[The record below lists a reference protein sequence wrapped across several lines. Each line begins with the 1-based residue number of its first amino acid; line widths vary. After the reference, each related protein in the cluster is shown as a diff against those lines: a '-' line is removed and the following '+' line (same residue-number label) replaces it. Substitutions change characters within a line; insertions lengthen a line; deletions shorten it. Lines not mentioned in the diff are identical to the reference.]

1 MKKMLPRRLFQIG
14 LLSTLLLAATACD
27 SANEADEAC
36 EDFQTCDVVDPLRLT
51 LIENTARPPAN
62 VSVLFKVDT
71 NDERPVA
78 NLTPGDFDIF
88 ENRQLVSPFE
98 ADLTILPKTGKFQY
112 SITLLLDLSGS
123 ILASESLDPLKE
135 AARRFVE
142 ALVAE
147 AGNARYGEIELGIWW
162 FDGRAEID
170 SLVAFAV
177 NPDVLINAVDSITD
191 DLTMDNSTNLYGAVV
206 QGLEAAGKRVDELR
220 RGDVVAA
227 GSVVIFTDGTDQA
240 NRVSRSDALR
250 AVGRIGQDMSV
261 YTIGLGGEIDTET
274 LQAIGADGFVSAANL
289 EELVPKFQE
298 IAQLVRDE
306 AGSYY
311 LLEYCSPKRDGDN
324 ELGIRASEDD
334 DMGVLTTRFS
344 ASGFTSGCVVS
355 E

>member
-1 MKKMLPRRLFQIG
+1 MKKILSRLLQIG
-14 LLSTLLLAATACD
+14 LLSILMVAAAACD
-27 SANEADEAC
+27 SGNEADDAC
-36 EDFQTCDVVDPLRLT
+36 EDFQTCNVVNPLRLT
-51 LIENTARPPAN
+51 LIEDTARPPAN

-71 NDERPVA
+71 REDRPVA
-78 NLTPGDFDIF
+78 NLTPSDFDIF

-123 ILASESLDPLKE
+123 ILGSESLDPLKE
-135 AARRFVE
+135 AAQRFVE
-142 ALVAE
+142 ALVAPS
-147 AGNARYGEIELGIWW
+147 GDARYGEIELGIWW
-162 FDGRAEID
+162 FDGRADID
-170 SLVAFAV
+170 SLVAFSV
-177 NPDVLINAVDSITD
+177 NPEALVDAVGTITD
-191 DLTMDNSTNLYGAVV
+191 DLTLDNSTNLYGAVV
-206 QGLEAAGKRVDELR
+206 QGLEAAGQRVDELR
-220 RGDVVAA
+220 RQEVVAA

-250 AVGRIGQDMSV
+250 AVGRIGQDLSV
-261 YTIGLGGEIDTET
+261 YTIGLGGEIDEET
-274 LQAIGADGFVSAANL
+274 LQAIGADGFVSAVNL

-298 IAQLVRDE
+298 IANLVRDE

-324 ELGIRASEDD
+324 ELGIRVSEDD

-344 ASGFTSGCVVS
+344 AAGFTAGCQVS

>member
-1 MKKMLPRRLFQIG
+1 MKKILSRLLQIG
-14 LLSTLLLAATACD
+14 LLSILLLAAAACD
-27 SANEADEAC
+27 SGNEADVAC
-36 EDFQTCDVVDPLRLT
+36 EDFQTCNVVDPLQLT

-71 NDERPVA
+71 GDERPVA
-78 NLTPGDFDIF
+78 NLTPSDFDIF

-135 AARRFVE
+135 AAQRFVE
-142 ALVAE
+142 ALVAPP
-147 AGNARYGEIELGIWW
+147 GDARYGEIELGIWW
-162 FDGRAEID
+162 FDGRADID

-177 NPDVLINAVDSITD
+177 NPETLIDAVGTITD
-191 DLTMDNSTNLYGAVV
+191 DLTLDNSTNLYGAVV
-206 QGLEAAGKRVDELR
+206 QGLEAAGRRVTELR
-220 RGDVVAA
+220 RQEVVAA

-250 AVGRIGQDMSV
+250 AVGQIGQDLSV
-261 YTIGLGGEIDTET
+261 YTIGLGGEIDEET
-274 LQAIGADGFVSAANL
+274 LQAIGADGFVSATNL

-298 IAQLVRDE
+298 IANLVRDE

-324 ELGIRASEDD
+324 ELGIRVSEND

-344 ASGFTSGCVVS
+344 AAGFTSGCLVS